1 MRDIFT
7 VFLKD
12 VSTEIKGGGIVPSV
26 AVFAVV
32 LASVLR
38 FSGVLPQGPAS
49 EFAAPALLW
58 ICLLF
63 AATVAFERSFEIEK
77 KNGAIRTVLMSP
89 AGRGEIFLGKTLS
102 NLALLLAVEAFFLP
116 VFSFFFGLGYAV
128 FSARF
133 LLAVFIATV
142 GIAAVGTLL
151 SALCS
156 QTRGGG
162 VLLPVLMF
170 PLLIP
175 VLTSATLATSAAL
188 GTGIARDF
196 AGHVKILAS
205 FDLAF
210 VAAGTLIYG
219 YIIEEI

>member
-12 VSTEIKGGGIVPSV
+12 VSIELRGGGIVPSV

-38 FSGVLPQGPAS
+38 LSGVLPQGPAS
-49 EFAAPALLW
+49 EFAAPAVLW

-77 KNGAIRTVLMSP
+77 KTGAIRVILMSP
-89 AGRGEIFLGKTLS
+89 AGRGEVFLGKTLS
-102 NLALLLAVEAFFLP
+102 NLALLLAVEVFFLP
-116 VFSFFFGLGYAV
+116 VFSFFFGLGPAAVSVRFLSAV
-128 FSARF
+128 FA
-133 LLAVFIATV
+133 ATV
-142 GIAAVGTLL
+142 GMAAVGTLL

-156 QTRGGG
+156 QARGGN

-170 PLLIP
+170 PVLIP
-175 VLTSATLATSAAL
+175 VLSSATLASSAAL
-188 GTGIARDF
+188 GSGIARDF
-196 AGHVKILAS
+196 AGHMKILVS

-219 YIIEEI
+219 YIIEEM

>member
-1 MRDIFT
+1 MRDILT

-12 VSTEIKGGGIVPSV
+12 VSIEIRGGGIVPSV

-38 FSGVLPQGPAS
+38 LSGVLPPGPAS
-49 EFAAPALLW
+49 SLAAPAMFW

-63 AATVAFERSFEIEK
+63 AATVAFERSFEIERK
-77 KNGAIRTVLMSP
+77 SEAIRVILMSP
-89 AGRGEIFLGKTLS
+89 AGRGDVFIGKTLA
-102 NLALLLAVEAFFLP
+102 NLALLLAVEVFFIP
-116 VFSFFFGLGYAV
+116 AFSFFFGLGYAV
-128 FSARF
+128 LSARF
-133 LLAVFIATV
+133 LLATFAATV

-156 QTRGGG
+156 RTRGGG

-175 VLTSATLATSAAL
+175 VLTSATLAVSAAL
-188 GTGIARDF
+188 GSGIARDF
-196 AGHVKILAS
+196 SGHIKVLVS

-210 VAAGTLIYG
+210 VAAGTLVYG